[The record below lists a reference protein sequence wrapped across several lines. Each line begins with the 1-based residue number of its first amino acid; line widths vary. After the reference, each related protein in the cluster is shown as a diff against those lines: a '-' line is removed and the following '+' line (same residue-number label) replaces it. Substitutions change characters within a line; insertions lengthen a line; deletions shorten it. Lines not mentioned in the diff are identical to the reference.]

1 MINNKQAVVETNAG
15 KIEGDYRDGLYVF
28 KGVPYAAPPVKELRW
43 LPTQPVKPWEGVRR
57 AKAFGAIAP
66 QNQLPGGDV
75 IEALLIDEVQ
85 DEDCLFLNIWSP
97 GLDNARRP
105 VMVWIHGGAFIIG
118 SGSQPI
124 HTGGL
129 LAARG
134 DIVFVSI
141 NYRLGALGFMNL
153 REVTGGKIPAM
164 GNEGLLDQVAAL
176 EWVRDNI
183 AAFGG
188 DPDNVTVF
196 GESAGAMSIGCLMA
210 MPIAQGKFHKA
221 ILESGAANTVGALDD
236 SVKITEQYLKI
247 LDVHAGDV
255 EAMRSLTVKQLLSAQ
270 QELEDKMREA
280 EHRITPF
287 QPVVDGITIP
297 EMPIKAINNGSANN
311 IAVLAG
317 TNLEEWKLM
326 SMMEPDLRNLDEAGM
341 VDRLESIIPAEH
353 VPALIDSYRN
363 ARKRRG
369 DATSPI
375 EILTAIQTDL
385 MFRMP
390 VVRLIEAQ
398 CNNDQPAYN
407 YLFTWKSPVMGGILG
422 ACHALEIGFLFGNYD
437 DSFCGSG
444 PEADVLSRNIQ
455 DAWLAFA
462 RTGDPSCESI
472 GSWIPYGER
481 RVTMILDKECHIEEA
496 PYEDERSAWDMV
508 SMEFTKPI

>member
-75 IEALLIDEVQ
+75 IEALRIDEVQ

-210 MPIAQGKFHKA
+210 MPVAQGKFHKA
-221 ILESGAANTVGALDD
+221 ILESGAANTVGALED

-270 QELEDKMREA
+270 QELEDRMREA

-311 IAVLAG
+311 IVVLAG
-317 TNLEEWKLM
+317 TNLEEWKLL
-326 SMMEPDLRNLDEAGM
+326 SMMDVDLPKLDEVGLA
-341 VDRLESIIPAEH
+341 RRCEYY
-353 VPALIDSYRN
+353 VPSENVPGLIEAYRN
-363 ARKRRG
+363 ARARRG
-369 DATSPI
+369 ADTSI
-375 EILTAIQTDL
+375 REIYNAIQTDR

-390 VVRLIEAQ
+390 CIRLVEAKRHHNQ
-398 CNNDQPAYN
+398 STYN
-407 YLFTWKSPVMGGILG
+407 YLFTWESPVMDGILG
-422 ACHALEIGFLFGNYD
+422 ACHGLDIGFVFGTCD
-437 DSFCGSG
+437 DSFHGSG
-444 PEADVLSRNIQ
+444 PAADRLARNMQ
-455 DAWLAFA
+455 DAWVAFA
-462 RTGDPSCESI
+462 CTGNPSCESM
-472 GSWIPYGER
+472 GNWLPYGER
-481 RVTMILDKECHIEEA
+481 RVTMILGKDCHMEEA
-496 PYEDERSAWDMV
+496 PYDEERRAWDSIPNV
-508 SMEFTKPI
+508 FTGEI